1 MKNRISVL
9 FSVILGALLI
19 TSCSNVLQ
27 PNKKVAD
34 IEVKASLSGTMA
46 RETGSSPTNDDYSFI
61 DDMLASSEISEE
73 EEFFIYYR
81 IISTLTGP
89 DYGLTDDQACDIL
102 ADKIINTSSD
112 FSSVS
117 GNEDFWIQIK
127 TNFGQ
132 ESEKVYP
139 FAKQLDSIKS
149 YYKSLIKITFNYYKA
164 MANLGF
170 DLSSGALD
178 EASLENFSTD
188 NPLALLEIQKL
199 AEEYSNNLKK
209 LTWPD
214 SGFDF
219 STVSLKLNS
228 VPFDQEVT
236 FTLLIN
242 FNEKEE
248 PEKFEFTRFVNPGLN
263 VFDFTPGQT
272 TDSGDDVI
280 NDDNGGSG
288 GDDEGDP
295 DTDPIVEP
303 DPDTDPDPVVDPWED
318 YLTYYVSNSAA
329 DNANGLEDDPM
340 SLSAAFEKCRE
351 KMYEGT
357 NTKFAIILKDDITLS
372 ETLTVPESAYIV
384 ISGNYGGSIKT
395 IYAGEDFENHMFS
408 IEDHANLGLSSVA
421 LDGTNLKCLLF
432 YCSHSVNEG
441 DLETNPLSLTGTF
454 TMENCTVTNFAGNDD
469 IGIIT
474 MATGGE
480 MNITGCT
487 FYNNYVCATGAVYI
501 ISGTLNLNID
511 DLLDSTLDTI
521 NTNTFVDV
529 MNSNIEATTANPCEI
544 YLKGHGYFND
554 TNKFLNSNLYA
565 VHVAGWSTLDIDG
578 KYYSGTTDTTPLRIY
593 SSTDGST
600 AESEDCINT
609 ITVDSVD
616 NVSITDGGDAADDTD
631 DATYTLSEYT
641 PV

>member
-19 TSCSNVLQ
+19 TSCSNVFQ

-61 DDMLASSEISEE
+61 DNELTSSEDASENE
-73 EEFFIYYR
+73 IFFTYYN
-81 IISTLTGP
+81 IISTLISR
-89 DYGLTDDQACDIL
+89 YGLEEDAAYDIL
-102 ADKIINTSSD
+102 IDKIINTSSD
-112 FSSVS
+112 FSNLS
-117 GNEDFWIQIK
+117 GYKDFWIQIK

-132 ESEKVYP
+132 ESERVYP
-139 FAKQLDSIKS
+139 FAKQMDLIKS
-149 YYKSLIKITFNYYKA
+149 YYKASIKTVYIYYS
-164 MANLGF
+164 F
-170 DLSSGALD
+170 LD
-178 EASLENFSTD
+178 EAGLLLPDGQLDTEA
-188 NPLALLEIQKL
+188 LAVYVYTHQG
-199 AEEYSNNLKK
+199 AEEEFANLSKK
-209 LTWPD
+209 LEASTTANLPD
-214 SGFDF
+214 YNFDF

-236 FTLLIN
+236 FTLLISY
-242 FNEKEE
+242 NEKEG
-248 PEKFEFTRFVNPGLN
+248 PKKYTFTRFVNPGLN
-263 VFDFTPGQT
+263 VFDYTPGQT
-272 TDSGDDVI
+272 TDT
-280 NDDNGGSG
+280 GGSG
-288 GDDEGDP
+288 TITPVVD
-295 DTDPIVEP
+295 P
-303 DPDTDPDPVVDPWED
+303 DPDPVVEPDPDPVVDPWED

-340 SLSAAFEKCRE
+340 SLTAAFDKCRE
-351 KMYEGT
+351 KISEGT
-357 NTKFAIILKDDITLS
+357 NTKFAIILKDNITLS

-384 ISGNYGGSIKT
+384 ITGNYDGSIKT

-421 LDGTNLKCLLF
+421 LDGTYLKCLLF

-441 DLETNPLSLTGTF
+441 DTETDPDSLTGTL
-454 TMENCTVTNFAGNDD
+454 TMENCTVTNFAGNAE

-487 FYNNYVCATGAVYI
+487 FVNNTVRDTGAIYI
-501 ISGTLNLNID
+501 NNGTLNLNGN
-511 DLLDSTLDTI
+511 DLLDSTLSTLDTI
-521 NTNTFVDV
+521 NTNFFADTY
-529 MNSNIEATTANPCEI
+529 EATASEIPCEI
-544 YLKGHGYFND
+544 YLKGNGYFND

-578 KYYSGTTDTTPLRIY
+578 TYYSGTTDTTPLRIY
-593 SSTDGST
+593 STTDGST

-616 NVSITDGGDAADDTD
+616 NVNITDGGDAADDTD